1 MQTKRIK
8 KKTTLKHLELSII
21 LAHLHYENNDCSS
34 VVIVSLSP
42 YITCRKIIRDN

>member
-8 KKTTLKHLELSII
+8 EDEKKKLKHLESSII

-34 VVIVSLSP
+34 AVLVS
-42 YITCRKIIRDN
+42 ICNAERGT